1 MNTSL
6 HKRATSP
13 VHVAIAGGGLM
24 GRLLAWRL
32 TALGHRVS
40 LFDAGSL
47 AKPKNA
53 AYTAAAMLSPMSEVV
68 VSERAIYDM
77 GLHSMTLWQA
87 WLAELPA
94 NFQQLYSKR
103 GSVVVAHPQDETELV
118 QFHQDLQ
125 HHLGASNQSQW
136 LTPQE
141 LMQLE
146 PDLSPHFSHGLYL
159 PNEAALNNRVF
170 LDKLLEWLVA
180 SGVELHEYTP
190 VSFEPN
196 PTVEHVN
203 TDQFDLWF
211 DCRGVGAGKERQVR
225 GVRGEVIWVE
235 TDEVKLHRP
244 IRLMHPRYK
253 LYIVPK
259 PNNQFIVGATEI
271 ESSDNS
277 PMSVQSALELC
288 SALYTLNPAFAEARI
303 IELDTNLRPALLDNM
318 PCISWKAPRQGTP
331 QPIIQANGLY
341 RHGYLLAPSAVEY
354 AIQLAGLNRACSP
367 FASHFNRSTLDKYT
381 PNNSA
386 IKAPKALALDN

>member
-6 HKRATSP
+6 HKRAESP
-13 VHVAIAGGGLM
+13 VHAAIAGGGLM

-47 AKPKNA
+47 STPHNA

-68 VSERAIYDM
+68 VSERAIYDT
-77 GLHSMTLWQA
+77 GLHSMTLWES

-94 NFQQLYSKR
+94 QFKHLYSKR
-103 GSVVVAHPQDETELV
+103 GSVVVAHPQDESELL

-125 HHLGASNQSQW
+125 HHLGANNQSQW
-136 LTPQE
+136 LAPHE
-141 LMQLE
+141 LAQLE
-146 PDLSPHFSHGLYL
+146 PDLHFSHGLYL

-170 LDKLLEWLVA
+170 LNKLLKWLIDHNVQI
-180 SGVELHEYTP
+180 HPNTP
-190 VSFEPN
+190 VRFAPEAQIDNIDASE
-196 PTVEHVN
+196 
-203 TDQFDLWF
+203 FDLWF

-271 ESSDNS
+271 ESNDNS

-303 IELDTNLRPALLDNM
+303 VEMDTNLRPALIDNM
-318 PCISWKAPRQGTP
+318 PCITLAQANTSIGTP
-331 QPIIQANGLY
+331 VIQANGLY

-354 AIQLAGLNRACSP
+354 ALQLAGLGRAKSP
-367 FASHFNRSTLDKYT
+367 FASHFNRRTLDAYT
-381 PNNSA
+381 TSPTA
-386 IKAPKALALDN
+386 IQTPKALALYD